1 MLREI
6 WAPDLNVL
14 FVGMAVDEVS
24 DKLGFYHLHPRD
36 RFWEAIELGGITPR
50 RIITPSERKALEEG
64 QKQGSLSDPIRSLFI
79 EKKTSQLLKLGIGL
93 TDLNRRIIAAG
104 DKDKG
109 ARPTDDDVQEFV
121 DRVPALNPKLLGVV
135 INADLFVELFIGRYP
150 GVTSTLGLQPFTIG
164 NAEVWL
170 LGSTISKP
178 RGEALTR
185 QEDAFFALGERA
197 DALRAKRDE
206 NI

>member
-6 WAPDLNVL
+6 WDPGLNIL
-14 FVGMAVDEVS
+14 FVETAVDEVS

-50 RIITPSERKALEEG
+50 RIISPSERKALDEG

-93 TDLNRRIIAAG
+93 TDLNRRIIATS
-104 DKDKG
+104 DKDKA
-109 ARPTDDDVQEFV
+109 ARPTENDVREFT
-121 DRVPALNPKLLGVV
+121 DRVSALNPKLLGFVV
-135 INADLFVELFIGRYP
+135 NADLFVELFEGRYP
-150 GVTSTLGLQPFTIG
+150 GVTSTPGLQSITIG
-164 NAEVWL
+164 KAEVWL
-170 LGSTISKP
+170 LGSTLTKP

-185 QEDAFFALGERA
+185 QEDAFFALGERS
-197 DALRAKRDE
+197 DALLAK
-206 NI
+206 